1 MGVICLLQEFCRPIS
16 VEVDEVHTLHDA
28 QYAVRGL
35 MLLLGAGAINII
47 RERGLGKGG
56 AEEIELD
63 FDALDNE
70 TLWALDDYMMQMKG
84 GRRESVGKA
93 GSFQVEPESE
103 YESESDASMDE
114 E

>member
-1 MGVICLLQEFCRPIS
+1 
-16 VEVDEVHTLHDA
+16 
-28 QYAVRGL
+28 
-35 MLLLGAGAINII
+35 
-47 RERGLGKGG
+47 
-56 AEEIELD
+56 
-63 FDALDNE
+63 
-70 TLWALDDYMMQMKG
+70 MMQMKG